1 MNGIEYLLNELTP
14 DKGVKFTYPHPIIG
28 GDHMAEFHMYITLN
42 NEGKPFKVVSRL
54 GERMFVDSI
63 KDGYINLVHLDMM
76 NNRTEYQ
83 MDITKMGYCTI
94 CDVSKIYK

>member
-54 GERMFVDSI
+54 G
-63 KDGYINLVHLDMM
+63 
-76 NNRTEYQ
+76 NRTEYQ

>member
-14 DKGVKFTYPHPIIG
+14 DKGVKFTYPHPIVG

-63 KDGYINLVHLDMM
+63 KTFLSNKLLNIWYGESAVYFL
-76 NNRTEYQ
+76 
-83 MDITKMGYCTI
+83 KTI
-94 CDVSKIYK
+94 ISTSVRC